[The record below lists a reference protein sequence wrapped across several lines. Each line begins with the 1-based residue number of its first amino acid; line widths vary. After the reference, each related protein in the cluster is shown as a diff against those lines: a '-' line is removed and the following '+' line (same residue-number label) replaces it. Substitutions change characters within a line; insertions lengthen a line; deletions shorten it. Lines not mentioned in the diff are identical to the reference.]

1 MASNGG
7 SPTALDDLP
16 PSARYVHHVLE
27 EHGELTRQDLLE
39 VTGLPERTLQDA
51 LDHLENRNSIH
62 KSRKSDDLTQ
72 VVCEYRGS
80 PNS

>member
-7 SPTALDDLP
+7 SSAAVDDLP
-16 PSARYVHHVLE
+16 PSARYVLHILE

-39 VTGLPERTLQDA
+39 ETGLPERTLQDA
-51 LDHLENRNSIH
+51 LERLDNRNSIH